1 MLGGVPRIFLSVFGP
16 ASSTGS
22 LRRTWH
28 AGWVKFSR
36 GLLPLEN
43 FEERNHYSQASF
55 EENEPG
61 SVPYLRIYNR
71 DRRLHIVDAN
81 PTTCEFLGVHFRME
95 GFQVACSLDSDH
107 FLATLSQRCP
117 DVVLINLQV
126 GERSGLDLLKSV
138 RALRTGTP
146 VFMLSDS
153 GQLDAAVMA
162 MKLGAVDVFSK
173 PFDSE
178 FLSSAVHDALR
189 RDIQVGAV
197 QDGRGRTVEVRGFS
211 KLTARER
218 EVLQLIAEGHSNK
231 EAGRQLGIS
240 PRTVEV
246 HRARVMDKLGA
257 KNAADL
263 MRIVLTS

>member
-1 MLGGVPRIFLSVFGP
+1 
-16 ASSTGS
+16 
-22 LRRTWH
+22 
-28 AGWVKFSR
+28 
-36 GLLPLEN
+36 LEN
-43 FEERNHYSQASF
+43 FVERHAYTRAGYEEDDA
-55 EENEPG
+55 G

-71 DRRLHIVDAN
+71 DRRLHIVDSN

-95 GFQVACSLDSDH
+95 GFQVSCSFDSDH
-107 FLATLSQRCP
+107 FLATLAQRCP

-126 GERSGLDLLKSV
+126 GDGSGLDLLKSV

-146 VFMLSDS
+146 VFMLSDR

-178 FLSSAVHDALR
+178 FLSNAVHDALR

-197 QDGRGRTVEVRGFS
+197 TDGRGRAVEVRGFS

-218 EVLQLIAEGHSNK
+218 EVLQLIAEGMSRK
-231 EAGRQLGIS
+231 LDGR
-240 PRTVEV
+240 
-246 HRARVMDKLGA
+246 
-257 KNAADL
+257 
-263 MRIVLTS
+263 

>member
-1 MLGGVPRIFLSVFGP
+1 ME
-16 ASSTGS
+16 S
-22 LRRTWH
+22 LD
-28 AGWVKFSR
+28 
-36 GLLPLEN
+36 
-43 FEERNHYSQASF
+43 ERNHYTRAVY
-55 EENEPG
+55 EEAEPG

-71 DRRLHIVDAN
+71 DRRLHIVDSN
-81 PTTCEFLGVHFRME
+81 PTTCEFLGLHFRME
-95 GFQVACSLDSDH
+95 GFQVACSLDADH
-107 FLATLSQRCP
+107 FQSVLAQRCP
-117 DVVLINLQV
+117 DVVFINLQI
-126 GERSGLDLLKSV
+126 GNRSGLDLLKAV
-138 RALRTGTP
+138 RQMRTGTP
-146 VFMLSDS
+146 VFMLSDN

-178 FLSSAVHDALR
+178 FLSNAVHDALR

-197 QDGRGRTVEVRGFS
+197 QDGRGRAVEVRGFS

-218 EVLQLIAEGHSNK
+218 EVLQLIAEGMSNK
-231 EAGRQLGIS
+231 EAGRTLGIS